1 MDPKDSKETSTKVE
15 PDAAKGTDTQ
25 NNSRSR
31 QTRSG
36 GSSKKPGI
44 TATMS
49 APRSQPRFLG
59 IFEGMNGKIFDIVPT
74 QANRYIKTKKDL
86 VGYVGR
92 TYSNLTK
99 NLIETLTYKLASI
112 VGPVMP
118 TKQVTKPIN
127 NVVTAVNKLETDLT
141 YLKKLDINEETRSYK
156 KDKHKYKKDML
167 KVYDIIHSQ
176 CTDAMIQ
183 ELQTY
188 SSYEA
193 VFGAS
198 DHVELL

>member
-1 MDPKDSKETSTKVE
+1 
-15 PDAAKGTDTQ
+15 
-25 NNSRSR
+25 
-31 QTRSG
+31 
-36 GSSKKPGI
+36 
-44 TATMS
+44 
-49 APRSQPRFLG
+49 
-59 IFEGMNGKIFDIVPT
+59 
-74 QANRYIKTKKDL
+74 
-86 VGYVGR
+86 
-92 TYSNLTK
+92 
-99 NLIETLTYKLASI
+99 
-112 VGPVMP
+112 MP